1 MKYELKIAEY
11 TIAQQRRLLKKLERS
26 KRLDSYSKKKASHA
40 NGYQSASISL
50 LRKEAR
56 AHHLALGFL
65 RGRTMND
72 MELPLRALNKGHVTS
87 NGLTRT
93 APNWERIEELVL
105 KHGKRY
111 FDSEQALRQAF
122 TEFKD
127 SWTVVDVQ

>member
-11 TIAQQRRLLKKLERS
+11 TIAQQARLLKKLARS
-26 KRLDSYSKKKASHA
+26 KASLIKSKHHT
-40 NGYQSASISL
+40 NGYQSAGVSV

-65 RGRTMND
+65 RGRTMDN
-72 MELPLRALNKGHVTS
+72 MELPLRALNKGHISS

-93 APNWERIEELVL
+93 APDWERVEELVL
-105 KHGKRY
+105 KHGKKY
-111 FDSEQALRQAF
+111 FDNEQDIRQSF

-127 SWTVVDVQ
+127 SWTVVDV